1 MEDIKKKKTCWT
13 SRGENYNVWGEKYL
27 DRINSRLDTAGENI
41 SVLESI
47 VIETMQNE
55 THRGKKIFF
64 KRTKYQWAV
73 EQFQAS

>member
-13 SRGENYNVWGEKYL
+13 SRGENYNVWGEKYM
-27 DRINSRLDTAGENI
+27 DRINSRLDIAGENI

-55 THRGKKIFF
+55 TEGKK
-64 KRTKYQWAV
+64 
-73 EQFQAS
+73 